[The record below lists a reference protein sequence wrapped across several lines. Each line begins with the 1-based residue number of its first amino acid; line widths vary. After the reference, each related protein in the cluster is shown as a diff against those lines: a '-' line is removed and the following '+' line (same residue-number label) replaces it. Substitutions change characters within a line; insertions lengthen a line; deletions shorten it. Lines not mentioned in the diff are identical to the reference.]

1 MMPRARCVIRYLY
14 RSARVAGVEP
24 ARIAN
29 GEKAAATRLE
39 TRRSRDPPAP
49 AMPETNALCGA
60 RAKEMRYAEQG
71 PRGEQP
77 INNLDLRAGG
87 ERAERRVGSSTSL
100 IHRSLWCIDSLPAA
114 YRLPADA
121 R

>member
-1 MMPRARCVIRYLY
+1 
-14 RSARVAGVEP
+14 
-24 ARIAN
+24 
-29 GEKAAATRLE
+29 
-39 TRRSRDPPAP
+39 
-49 AMPETNALCGA
+49 MPETNALCGA

-87 ERAERRVGSSTSL
+87 ERGSGAKSWL
-100 IHRSLWCIDSLPAA
+100 EHIADSPVVVV
-114 YRLPADA
+114 YRFTTGGIPADA